1 MTTIVSNYDS
11 SVDFE
16 GIYDVPE
23 AARYLRASAH
33 GSPIYPMSSTKLI
46 RWIRR
51 GLASPDLIDLPGNE
65 LLIAFEDLI
74 SIRVI
79 AALRTAGVR
88 WGEIHRTEQWLR
100 HKTGHLRPFAT
111 EHLWMGQGQ
120 IFVDW
125 TEKLISASRNG
136 QLALDLL
143 RDYLIP
149 IHGLRFSEVSRLASS
164 WEPVDGI
171 VLQPMVQFGS
181 PCIKGTRIPT
191 RSIFGMIEAGDSF
204 ELVAQAYRLSQ
215 EEVQGAYD
223 WESSL
228 RAA

>member
-1 MTTIVSNYDS
+1 MTTIASNHNS
-11 SVDFE
+11 SLNFE

-23 AARYLRASAH
+23 AARYLKASVH
-33 GSPIYPMSSTKLI
+33 GNSIYPMSSAKLI
-46 RWIRR
+46 RWIRH
-51 GLASPDLIDLPGNE
+51 GLASPDLIALPGRE

-79 AALRTAGVR
+79 AALRSAGIH
-88 WGEIHRTEQWLR
+88 WGDIYRTEQWLR
-100 HKTGHLRPFAT
+100 HETGHQRPFAT
-111 EHLWMGQGQ
+111 EDLWLGQGQ

-125 TEKLISASRNG
+125 TERLISASRNG
-136 QLALDLL
+136 QLALDML
-143 RDYLIP
+143 RNYLIP
-149 IHGLRFSEVSRLASS
+149 IHGLRFSEESRLASS

-171 VLQPMVQFGS
+171 VLQPMVQFGA
-181 PCIKGTRIPT
+181 PCVKGTRIPT

-223 WESSL
+223 WESTL
-228 RAA
+228 RDA